1 MISACAASTS
11 QFNRSALLP
20 FSLLLSWPL
29 QLADVYTT
37 ERQNDVGGC
46 LEPHGVACATILHH
60 CIAFMKIDTLGQAKL
75 IISFS
80 SYVQEFPQ
88 AGGWLFILFFV
99 MNIIKCHHEFH

>member
-1 MISACAASTS
+1 MLC
-11 QFNRSALLP
+11 
-20 FSLLLSWPL
+20 W
-29 QLADVYTT
+29 
-37 ERQNDVGGC
+37 GGGGGAGQPGIK
-46 LEPHGVACATILHH
+46 LI
-60 CIAFMKIDTLGQAKL
+60 LGQAKL